1 MDLFI
6 SSFLHSFTFIQ
17 QTFEY
22 LVYSNYSVFRGV
34 WGGIQG
40 AHILHELCGMRWNS
54 NKHTAAYDNGS
65 VQSDVE
71 AHKGK
76 IRLGTSV
83 ALGEPF

>member
-1 MDLFI
+1 MW
-6 SSFLHSFTFIQ
+6 
-17 QTFEY
+17 
-22 LVYSNYSVFRGV
+22 
-34 WGGIQG
+34 WGIKG

>member
-1 MDLFI
+1 
-6 SSFLHSFTFIQ
+6 
-17 QTFEY
+17 
-22 LVYSNYSVFRGV
+22 
-34 WGGIQG
+34 
-40 AHILHELCGMRWNS
+40 MRWNS

-76 IRLGTSV
+76 IIFGTAV